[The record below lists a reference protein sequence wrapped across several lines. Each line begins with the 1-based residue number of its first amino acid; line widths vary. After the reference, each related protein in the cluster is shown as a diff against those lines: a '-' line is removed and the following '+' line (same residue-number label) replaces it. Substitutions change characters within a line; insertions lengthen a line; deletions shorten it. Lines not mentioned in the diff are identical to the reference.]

1 MMARAQ
7 VQRSSTLI
15 DPNSLNAPRPKTQ
28 YMDGTRSQP
37 SLSRRNTL
45 VQLDDAQLR
54 GPRRTFSGSGPDASK
69 KSVFG
74 VDTLWERELA
84 KLREIEEQERIEAAE
99 QAKRQAE
106 EDAKRAVKNRKKRK
120 GKMTA
125 DERQQEVS
133 SFLAGSTPVPGVDRS
148 PQPETFSSEDPTSAP
163 ATPYVLPEISRATG
177 RRRRP
182 PPPPNDDSEE
192 SDEDEE
198 VPTAHKRSISKDI
211 AADEWIAGSSDEEEG
226 IRQRPRASS
235 GAGLMGQPTVSM
247 VVPRL
252 QNGDDESSEEDVPL
266 VATIGRAVQRATT
279 RASVADDSSDEELPL
294 SALLD
299 KAKVGSSTGNGL
311 GTLKLPD
318 VGTSDGKLFPE
329 ADTGRDKKDDE
340 DEDDK
345 PLGLRVSR
353 VINPP
358 SAEADPDD
366 DRPLAFHPEQ
376 VRKSQFMMMAQQ
388 QQQMQQQQMMMQA
401 QTAQLHQ
408 SMIFSAPS
416 MMASGF
422 FGPPMAPPMM
432 MPPPIA
438 TTPPPVQDVA
448 KFGLVDKWRH
458 DVAVE
463 GDGQ

>member
-1 MMARAQ
+1 MMARPQ

-15 DPNSLNAPRPKTQ
+15 DPNSLNAPRPQTQ

-37 SLSRRNTL
+37 SMSRRNTL

-54 GPRRTFSGSGPDASK
+54 GPRRTLSGNGPDASK

-99 QAKRQAE
+99 EAKRRAE

-125 DERQQEVS
+125 DERQQQVS
-133 SFLAGSTPVPGVDRS
+133 SFLAGSTPVPGADRS
-148 PQPETFSSEDPTSAP
+148 PQPETLSSEEPTTAP
-163 ATPYVLPEISRATG
+163 ATPYVLPEIARATG

-192 SDEDEE
+192 SDDDDD
-198 VPTAHKRSISKDI
+198 VPTAHKRSMSKDV

-235 GAGLMGQPTVSM
+235 GAGLVGQPTVSM
-247 VVPRL
+247 VAPRL
-252 QNGDDESSEEDVPL
+252 PDGDDESSEEDVPL

-294 SALLD
+294 TALLD
-299 KAKVGSSTGNGL
+299 KAKVGSSTGAGI

-318 VGTSDGKLFPE
+318 VGASGGKLFPE
-329 ADTGRDKKDDE
+329 ADTGSDKKDDE

-388 QQQMQQQQMMMQA
+388 QQQLQQQQMMMQA
-401 QTAQLHQ
+401 QAAQLHQ

-432 MPPPIA
+432 LPPPVA
-438 TTPPPVQDVA
+438 TTPPPVHDAA

-463 GDGQ
+463 GEGQ